1 MTAQNKIILKLAIAL
16 LVILTAA
23 YANHFENEFH
33 FDDFHTIVNNV
44 HIRDIK
50 NIPQYFSDP
59 TMFSVSPNHYGL
71 RPLVTTSLAI
81 DYWLGGGEMIL
92 FYFHL
97 STFLWFILLGGIM
110 YFVYKKLLMMS
121 FQHRWIP
128 YISLFTVAWFLLHT
142 ANAETINY
150 VISRSDVL
158 STFFIT
164 AAFAVY
170 VLYPERRKWYL
181 YIPIAVI
188 GVFAKETVLVLI
200 ILLFF
205 YILIFEHQ
213 LSIAELFKAKNFK
226 TVLKVVVELL
236 PVFFAVAAVQFYTLS
251 KIDSIPGISNPAG
264 YYWLTQCYVWLHYFT
279 SFFFPVSLSADT
291 DWTVITTVFDKRFL
305 AGVAFVIILVL
316 AIFKTSGDKKT
327 KPIAFG
333 LIWFAAALL
342 PTSVAPFAEVT
353 NDHRMFFPFIGLALS
368 VVTFIGL
375 WLIKKEQ
382 KILTN
387 ETSRALIAISIF
399 IVLGL
404 NAYGVHERNKIWK
417 DEESLW
423 YDVTVKSPLNGRG
436 LMNYGLAQMGKG
448 NFETA
453 LNYYAR
459 ALPMLPTYSFL
470 YINIGIAQGALGQ
483 HKEAV
488 NNFKKAI
495 VLAPNAFDSYIY
507 YARYLNDSKS
517 YEEARFMAEKA
528 VSLNPQSLMSLNVM
542 MEIYNNLG
550 LWSELQLTADQALAL
565 APNDPVALKF
575 SDAAKRKERIADE
588 KAIKPEAKR
597 SPEELLNLSLAFYK
611 VGMYE
616 KCIEASKQAIALKPD
631 YADAYCNIA
640 AASNKLKRWDDG
652 AAAARKALEI
662 NPDHKLAQGNLSW
675 ALNKSEQ

>member
-1 MTAQNKIILKLAIAL
+1 MTKQNNIILKLAVVL
-16 LVILTAA
+16 LIVLTAA

-97 STFLWFILLGGIM
+97 STFLWFILLGVVL
-110 YFVYKKLLMMS
+110 YFLYKQLLQLS

-150 VISRSDVL
+150 IISRSDVL

-226 TVLKVVVELL
+226 TVLKVILALL

-291 DWTVITTVFDKRFL
+291 DLAVITTVFDRRIL
-305 AGVAFVIILVL
+305 AGVIFVVILII
-316 AIFKTSGDKKT
+316 AIFKTSADKKT

-342 PTSVAPFAEVT
+342 PTSLAPFAEVT

-368 VVTFIGL
+368 VVTFISL
-375 WLIKKEQ
+375 RLIKKEE
-382 KILTN
+382 KIVASQ
-387 ETSRALIAISIF
+387 TSRTIIAVSIF

-404 NAYGVHERNKIWK
+404 NAYGVHERNKIWR
-417 DEESLW
+417 DEISLW
-423 YDVTVKSPLNGRG
+423 RDVTIKSPLNGRG

-448 NFETA
+448 NYATA
-453 LNYYAR
+453 MEYYNKAMP
-459 ALPMLPTYSFL
+459 LLPTYSYL
-470 YINIGIAQGALGQ
+470 YINIGIAQGALGEHQ
-483 HKEAV
+483 EAE
-488 NNFKKAI
+488 NSFKKAI
-495 VLAPNAFDSYIY
+495 FFAPNAFDSYVF
-507 YARYLNDSKS
+507 YARYLNDNKK
-517 YEEARFMAEKA
+517 YEEARPLAEKA
-528 VSLNPQSLMSLNVM
+528 LSLNPQSLMSLNVM

-550 LWSELQLTADQALAL
+550 LWSELQQTADRTLAL
-565 APNDPVALKF
+565 LPNDPLAIRF
-575 SDAAKRKERIADE
+575 SEAAKRKERLDDRV
-588 KAIKPEAKR
+588 KPETKKQ

-616 KCIEASKQAIALKPD
+616 KCIEAAKQAIELKPD

-640 AASNKLKRWDDG
+640 AASNKLKRWDEG
-652 AAAARKALEI
+652 AAAARKALDI
-662 NPDHKLAQGNLSW
+662 NPDHTLAKGNLRW
-675 ALNKSEQ
+675 ALNRSEQ